1 MATSSPSTAKKSLQ
15 RRLANILN
23 VSHDDDPDYLSDI
36 LDQLVEMADDPE
48 DVVAYLSSF
57 VVDGGDVGGAS
68 DGRGEGGAGL
78 LEVFAGD
85 VKRWKDG
92 EEFEMERHSDFIASA
107 GDSNGNNLPSAAAAS
122 PAAASSSSRGVLEDM
137 AAQREEIKRRE
148 NEARER
154 QQKEQE
160 MWKRKKQEEEER
172 KRRAVEEK
180 QRIRPD
186 SKWGVEKSNNGGG
199 KQQNKNHAQKHGTR
213 GKQQHKLQKS
223 ASKNQAVQNPTS
235 SSRNNKQPPLM
246 HRPQKGKPKKMCG
259 CYGTKHE
266 PLANCLHCGRISCEY
281 EGYDYCPFCE
291 NLIIPGDADTND
303 SAQAHKNR
311 LLEFDRTTAERTRI
325 HDDQEDYFVTSTS
338 MWSTAEEQQSAKEL
352 EEERNRKLH
361 TRGNQVLQLDL

>member
-1 MATSSPSTAKKSLQ
+1 M
-15 RRLANILN
+15 
-23 VSHDDDPDYLSDI
+23 
-36 LDQLVEMADDPE
+36 
-48 DVVAYLSSF
+48 AYLSSF
-57 VVDGGDVGGAS
+57 VVDGGDVGGAA

-78 LEVFAGD
+78 LEAFARD

-92 EEFEMERHSDFIASA
+92 EDFEMERHSDSA
-107 GDSNGNNLPSAAAAS
+107 DSAVDSNGNDLPSAATAS
-122 PAAASSSSRGVLEDM
+122 SAAASSSSRGVLEEM

-160 MWKRKKQEEEER
+160 MWKRKKLEEEER
-172 KRRAVEEK
+172 KRRAMEEK
-180 QRIRPD
+180 QRMQPD
-186 SKWGVEKSNNGGG
+186 SKWGVATTNGSR
-199 KQQNKNHAQKHGTR
+199 KQQSNDYDQKHGKF
-213 GKQQHKLQKS
+213 GKKEQKLRTY
-223 ASKNQAVQNPTS
+223 ASKNQAVQNSAS
-235 SSRNNKQPPLM
+235 SSRSKKQQPLVHQPPK
-246 HRPQKGKPKKMCG
+246 PQKGKPKKVCG
-259 CYGTKHE
+259 CYGNKHE

-291 NLIIPGDADTND
+291 NLISPGDADAND

-338 MWSTAEEQQSAKEL
+338 MWSTVEEQEGAKEL